1 MEIDMTT
8 NYKIIV
14 SFNVHSL
21 HRSWDWCAVTDDYDG
36 QEDDPIGYGSTPR
49 EAVDILME
57 QLEDRNTKY
66 DEWKDA

>member
-14 SFNVHSL
+14 SYNPSSPHK
-21 HRSWDWCAVTDDYDG
+21 SWDWCAVTDDYDG
-36 QEDDPIGYGSTPR
+36 QEDDPIGYGATAL
-49 EAVDILME
+49 EAIEILMD

>member
-1 MEIDMTT
+1 MTT

-14 SFNVHSL
+14 SFNPSSPHK
-21 HRSWDWCAVTDDYDG
+21 SWDWCAVTDDYDG
-36 QEDDPIGYGSTPR
+36 QEDDPIGYGSTAL
-49 EAVDILME
+49 EAIEILME

>member
-14 SFNVHSL
+14 SFNASSPHK
-21 HRSWDWCAVTDDYDG
+21 SWDWCAVTDDYDG
-36 QEDDPIGYGSTPR
+36 QEHDPIGYGATPR

-66 DEWKDA
+66 DEWKYA

>member
-1 MEIDMTT
+1 MTT

-14 SFNVHSL
+14 SFNPSSPHK
-21 HRSWDWCAVTDDYDG
+21 SWDWCAVTDDYDG

>member
-1 MEIDMTT
+1 MIHQ
-8 NYKIIV
+8 YKIII
-14 SFNVHSL
+14 SYNLSSPHP
-21 HRSWDWCAVTDDYDG
+21 SWDWCAVTDDYDG
-36 QEDDPIGYGSTPR
+36 QEHDPIGYGATPR

>member
-1 MEIDMTT
+1 MTT

-14 SFNVHSL
+14 SFNASSPHK
-21 HRSWDWCAVTDDYDG
+21 SWDWCAVTDDYDG
-36 QEDDPIGYGSTPR
+36 QEHDPIGYASTPR

-57 QLEDRNTKY
+57 QLENLQMKY

>member
-1 MEIDMTT
+1 MTT

-14 SFNVHSL
+14 SYNPSSPHK
-21 HRSWDWCAVTDDYDG
+21 SWDWCAVTDDYDG
-36 QEDDPIGYGSTPR
+36 QEDDPIGYGATAL
-49 EAVDILME
+49 EAIEILMD

>member
-1 MEIDMTT
+1 MEIDKTT
-8 NYKIIV
+8 SYKIIV
-14 SFNVHSL
+14 SFNATSFHP
-21 HRSWDWCAVTDDYDG
+21 SWDWCAVTDDYDG
-36 QEDDPIGYGSTPR
+36 QEHDPIGYGSTPR

>member
-1 MEIDMTT
+1 MEINMTT

-14 SFNVHSL
+14 SYNASSPHK
-21 HRSWDWCAVTDDYDG
+21 SWDWCAVTDDYDG
-36 QEDDPIGYGSTPR
+36 QEHDPIGYGSTPR

-66 DEWKDA
+66 DEWKYA